1 MYVRFSEKYTSSKRT
16 VRRVDKNN
24 GVLRERKKNCCIDC
38 CVTEHLEF
46 CVEFA
51 ILNSLV
57 IHRTQR
63 RRLINLLLADGVKSV
78 RKSKKRKRSA
88 RKFWVKPGRSNTWWL
103 AFQKNKVLPTD
114 WFENFRMSKESFKIL
129 C

>member
-1 MYVRFSEKYTSSKRT
+1 MACSEREKRI
-16 VRRVDKNN
+16 VALIVALQNIWN
-24 GVLRERKKNCCIDC
+24 SALSL
-38 CVTEHLEF
+38 HQQ
-46 CVEFA
+46 

-88 RKFWVKPGRSNTWWL
+88 RKFWVKPGRSNTRWL